1 MRERQVLACSPFG
14 YSQFP
19 ILCASIGF
27 MATSSSS
34 AEEIF
39 IPKRSERRDWFEI
52 LLAYGLILAV
62 EWTPRPA
69 QRVMWVIAALGIVLI
84 AWRGFDSWKAMG
96 FRRANLGRSLWIA
109 GAALVLAVGAAL
121 IAARM
126 RTLLLP
132 SGLLAFVGT
141 YSAYA
146 IWSGAQQFL
155 LQGFFLLRFLR
166 VIPKPALAALT
177 ASLFFAGAHAPNPF
191 LVPLTLI
198 WGLAACLLF
207 LRYRNI
213 YALMI
218 AHAILG
224 ITTAMTIPGPVDHN
238 MRVGLGYLRY
248 KQRVR
253 PHERRLMQ
261 FHRPEYLPIGRRIT
275 ASPDRLG
282 RRGDL
287 AQGDRTIY
295 NARRH
300 S

>member
-1 MRERQVLACSPFG
+1 MAASPV
-14 YSQFP
+14 
-19 ILCASIGF
+19 
-27 MATSSSS
+27 S
-34 AEEIF
+34 AEEISAVRRS
-39 IPKRSERRDWFEI
+39 KRREWLEI

-84 AWRGFDSWKAMG
+84 TWRGFDGWKAMG

-109 GAALVLAVGAAL
+109 GAALVLAIAAIL
-121 IAARM
+121 IAARV

-146 IWSGAQQFL
+146 IWSGVQQLL
-155 LQGFFLLRFLR
+155 LQGLFLLRFLR
-166 VIPKPALAALT
+166 VISRPAPAALT

-213 YALMI
+213 YTLMI

-224 ITTAMTIPGPVDHN
+224 ITIAMTIPGSVDHN

-248 KQRVR
+248 RQRAR
-253 PHERRLMQ
+253 PHERRLMR
-261 FHRPEYLPIGRRIT
+261 FHRPEFLRIELGVT
-275 ASPDRLG
+275 A
-282 RRGDL
+282 RGL
-287 AQGDRTIY
+287 AVGTGCTNGPGLRQEHPSGAK
-295 NARRH
+295 ARVLTGFFRH
-300 S
+300 D